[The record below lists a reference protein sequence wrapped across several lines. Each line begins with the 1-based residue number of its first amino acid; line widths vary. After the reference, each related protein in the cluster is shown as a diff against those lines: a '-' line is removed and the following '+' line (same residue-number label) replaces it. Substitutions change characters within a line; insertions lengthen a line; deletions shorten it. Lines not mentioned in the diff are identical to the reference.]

1 MPSPATT
8 ADRTALVTGASS
20 GIGAALAREIAMD
33 QYDVVLT
40 ARREERLRDLADEL
54 EAKNGVTATVIPQDL
69 TAEKAGEELFERVN
83 NQGIEIHT
91 LVNNAGVPLYGRFD
105 ETELAEERDIMR
117 LNMIALTSLTKQ
129 FLHPMAK
136 RGEGRILNT
145 ASMAA
150 LYPIPKKAVYCGT
163 KSYVLS
169 FSRALA
175 HEMEGTGV
183 TVTALCPGVVET
195 EYANRGNVEE
205 SNTLAGVTNDPRSVA
220 KAGWQGTKDGERIV
234 FPSLHSKYGSQ
245 LVRLLP
251 RSKVTELGKST
262 VEDGASWI

>member
-1 MPSPATT
+1 MSSPATT

-33 QYDVVLT
+33 QYDLVLT
-40 ARREERLRDLADEL
+40 ARREERLQNLAEEL
-54 EAKNGVTATVIPQDL
+54 EATHGVTATVITQDL
-69 TAEKAGEELFERVN
+69 AAEKAGEELFEAVTN
-83 NQGIEIHT
+83 EGIEIHT

-105 ETELAEERDIMR
+105 ETELEDERDIMEV
-117 LNMIALTSLTKQ
+117 NMVALTSLTKR
-129 FLHPMAK
+129 FLRPMVK

-150 LYPIPKKAVYCGT
+150 LYPIPKKAVYSGT

-169 FSRALA
+169 FSRALG
-175 HEMEGTGV
+175 HELDGSGV
-183 TVTALCPGVVET
+183 TVTAVCPGVVET
-195 EYANRGNVEE
+195 EYANRGNVEK

-220 KAGWQGTKDGERIV
+220 QAAWEGAKDGERIV

-251 RSKVTELGKST
+251 RSKVTELGEST